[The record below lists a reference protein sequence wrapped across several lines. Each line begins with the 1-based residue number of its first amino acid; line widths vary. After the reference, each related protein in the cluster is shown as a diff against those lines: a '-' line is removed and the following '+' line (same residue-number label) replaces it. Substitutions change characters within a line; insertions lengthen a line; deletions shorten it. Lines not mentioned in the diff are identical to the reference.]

1 MTVIQPSFGPGVCF
15 RVVGVW
21 CDVAMAQWHG
31 PRGRVVVVCDV
42 ATVRARDVSRA
53 LLLVPPFGYIR
64 NPMINSSKYKRQRI
78 IKKKHSPRAQTTRYA
93 SFGPDIVVV
102 ASL

>member
-1 MTVIQPSFGPGVCF
+1 M
-15 RVVGVW
+15 
-21 CDVAMAQWHG
+21 
-31 PRGRVVVVCDV
+31 VVCDV

-78 IKKKHSPRAQTTRYA
+78 IKKKTLTK
-93 SFGPDIVVV
+93 GPNDAYRVVWAFSRRLLV
-102 ASL
+102 PVLVPVLMLVLVLVLVP